1 MPPWKALSFYSST
14 FKSYSAA
21 AFTGSVKSGGSK
33 FIKNGKCVKKR
44 RSGTPNAFLNLKEA
58 IFGSE

>member
-14 FKSYSAA
+14 IKPYSAA

-33 FIKNGKCVKKR
+33 FIKNGKCVKKKAFGNSER
-44 RSGTPNAFLNLKEA
+44 HFEFKRSY
-58 IFGSE
+58 IW

>member
-14 FKSYSAA
+14 FKPYSAA

-44 RSGTPNAFLNLKEA
+44 RSGTPTFLNLKEA